1 MYRGGFIDTE
11 KAYTSLRHH
20 NRMSIVQL
28 LDEKGIGSL
37 LLNCPQLAS
46 SQEAELTGH
55 PTKYGHR
62 RDTTMIIFIL
72 NVRES
77 EAVDPMTHRKAHDW

>member
-1 MYRGGFIDTE
+1 MYRVGIIDTE
-11 KAYTSLRHH
+11 KAYTSLHH
-20 NRMSIVQL
+20 HSRMSILQL
-28 LDEKGIGSL
+28 LDEKEIGSL
-37 LLNCPQLAS
+37 LLGCPQLAS
-46 SQEAELTGH
+46 SQEPELTGH

-62 RDTTMIIFIL
+62 RDRTIIFIL